1 MKKIIYKD
9 IMDDKDNLIK
19 IINDM
24 IPLYKIRKHHTQV
37 LECNQWVTM
46 LSRLPI
52 QTIYTSDALLA
63 LKCIINDCANIYLA
77 YGDFETGT
85 IAMNLMNKLIK
96 LFKENEKD

>member
-37 LECNQWVTM
+37 LECEQWILM
-46 LSRLPI
+46 LSKQPI
-52 QTIYTSDALLA
+52 QIEYTSDALLV
-63 LKCIINDCANIYLA
+63 LKCILNDCANIYLCW
-77 YGDFETGT
+77 GVEIGNT
-85 IAMNLMNKLIK
+85 AMNLMFKIIK
-96 LFKENEKD
+96 LFKTNEEN